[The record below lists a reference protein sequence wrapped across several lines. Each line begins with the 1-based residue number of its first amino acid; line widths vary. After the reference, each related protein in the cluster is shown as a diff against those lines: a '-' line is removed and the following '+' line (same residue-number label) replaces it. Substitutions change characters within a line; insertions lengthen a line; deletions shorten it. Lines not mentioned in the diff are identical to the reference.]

1 MFAIFVIGFA
11 ILAILS
17 GTLSYLLNI
26 FELFIISG
34 FSFLVY
40 YFVLGKRKVL
50 IWSMVIFVLAL
61 GGISYYLFKKELL
74 LAAGTQIA
82 NFVKPYYYSVKVEDY
97 YINKVHQQI
106 LIFGIGTLL
115 YRVIVAFYKSRKLV
129 VIPPVFGALVIIGA
143 YIAGSFSSIR
153 DRQAFFLFIIATFIY
168 YFEIY
173 YIRMKDSEGY
183 RRRYSFYS
191 LSIIMATLVILLS
204 VVVNN
209 TYRDPF
215 EKRVTQ
221 VASKGTNDELTA
233 DEVDAD
239 KLEVIYNVSDEY
251 EVASFFEHQGI
262 KLFNVKTEK
271 LKYYKSQTF
280 NQYVDG
286 VWTNTKNNP
295 INQDGWPI
303 EPILRSTQVLNDE
316 LFFNEEV
323 EVVYQNIYTDSIL
336 TGPYTKDITVADLS
350 IPISVFEDGMF
361 EADEMVGQNYTYTL
375 SIAIP
380 KYRTT
385 ALFNYLNGL
394 DNDDTDLTDYLQL
407 PEGFDRLKELTAEIT
422 KGLSTDVEKAIAI
435 ERYLKSEYTYNE
447 NPGFQ
452 LDGDMI
458 NEFLFEKE
466 EGFCQQ
472 FASSM
477 TLMLRS
483 QGIPSRFVSGFVIGS
498 SEFELDDIPEEILS
512 QGRRSSNPYKS
523 VYDSNAHTWSE
534 IYMPNFGWIQFEPTP
549 GQDAVQFSDPIQLNY
564 DESLIEKPSTMSAII
579 NHDYFGVGVVSIV
592 FGGLILLL
600 ISFIR
605 RGKKLKRN
613 IKRRLMTDYK
623 LLLLYLKAINLEKE
637 RYETL
642 REYSLRLNKGLVNSK
657 TKFDLYVNTLEKA
670 FYNNENPSVD
680 EVEALEDYLA
690 DVKNLVK
697 RQIVPMLFHRLRF
710 IELILLHK

>member
-1 MFAIFVIGFA
+1 
-11 ILAILS
+11 
-17 GTLSYLLNI
+17 
-26 FELFIISG
+26 
-34 FSFLVY
+34 
-40 YFVLGKRKVL
+40 
-50 IWSMVIFVLAL
+50 
-61 GGISYYLFKKELL
+61 
-74 LAAGTQIA
+74 
-82 NFVKPYYYSVKVEDY
+82 
-97 YINKVHQQI
+97 
-106 LIFGIGTLL
+106 
-115 YRVIVAFYKSRKLV
+115 
-129 VIPPVFGALVIIGA
+129 
-143 YIAGSFSSIR
+143 
-153 DRQAFFLFIIATFIY
+153 
-168 YFEIY
+168 
-173 YIRMKDSEGY
+173 
-183 RRRYSFYS
+183 
-191 LSIIMATLVILLS
+191 
-204 VVVNN
+204 
-209 TYRDPF
+209 
-215 EKRVTQ
+215 
-221 VASKGTNDELTA
+221 
-233 DEVDAD
+233 
-239 KLEVIYNVSDEY
+239 
-251 EVASFFEHQGI
+251 
-262 KLFNVKTEK
+262 
-271 LKYYKSQTF
+271 
-280 NQYVDG
+280 
-286 VWTNTKNNP
+286 
-295 INQDGWPI
+295 
-303 EPILRSTQVLNDE
+303 
-316 LFFNEEV
+316 
-323 EVVYQNIYTDSIL
+323 
-336 TGPYTKDITVADLS
+336 
-350 IPISVFEDGMF
+350 
-361 EADEMVGQNYTYTL
+361 
-375 SIAIP
+375 
-380 KYRTT
+380 
-385 ALFNYLNGL
+385 
-394 DNDDTDLTDYLQL
+394 
-407 PEGFDRLKELTAEIT
+407 
-422 KGLSTDVEKAIAI
+422 
-435 ERYLKSEYTYNE
+435 
-447 NPGFQ
+447 
-452 LDGDMI
+452 MI